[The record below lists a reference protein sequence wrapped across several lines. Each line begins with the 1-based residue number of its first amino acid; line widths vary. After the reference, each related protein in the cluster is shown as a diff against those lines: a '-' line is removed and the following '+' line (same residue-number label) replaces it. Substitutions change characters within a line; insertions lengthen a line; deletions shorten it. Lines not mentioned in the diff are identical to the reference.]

1 MLSKNLDRLNYCFQ
15 WLPISKN
22 PKVWWNQVQVKANK
36 EWSRERA
43 NMAVPWL
50 NLHLWKL
57 KGFFKA
63 GKSQIFHPKFCSCI
77 MLENQKS
84 WNQWLEIVLK
94 IELCLIN
101 FQWQNYFTSSSRLQS
116 KNIYVFSFSSPFS
129 GPIPSF
135 YSYSSYSS
143 QRGHPEIYIWLSASS
158 NFFIVFKLCTI
169 SKKLL

>member
-1 MLSKNLDRLNYCFQ
+1 MLSKNLDWLNYCIQ

-36 EWSRERA
+36 EWSRKRA
-43 NMAVPWL
+43 NMAVPYWTCIYE
-50 NLHLWKL
+50 NLRVFLKQVRVRFFTQNFVHASCWKIKSPETNDL
-57 KGFFKA
+57 K
-63 GKSQIFHPKFCSCI
+63 
-77 MLENQKS
+77 
-84 WNQWLEIVLK
+84 VLK

-169 SKKLL
+169 CKKLL